1 MTASVLIADD
11 HDLARAGIAAM
22 IGREADFRIVA
33 EATNGAEAVAACRA
47 QAPDLAI
54 LDIRMPELD
63 GLAATREIRRVA
75 PRTRVLILTMHDSL
89 DYLEAAIEAGAS
101 GYLLKDASRAD
112 ILATMRRVLEGD
124 AFFNADLVARLLRR
138 VSARPA
144 PPVGALDGLT
154 GREREVLAKVAEGLT
169 NKEIAR
175 SLSIAP
181 GTVKIHVER
190 IIAKLGVGDRTQA
203 AVLAARGGLLPGSAA
218 SS

>member
-11 HDLARAGIAAM
+11 HDLARAGLAAM
-22 IGREADFRIVA
+22 IGREPEFRIVA
-33 EATNGAEAVAACRA
+33 EARNGAEAVAACRA
-47 QAPDLAI
+47 QPPDLAI

-75 PRTRVLILTMHDSL
+75 PGTRVLILTMHDSL

-112 ILATMRRVLEGD
+112 ILATMRRVLEGE
-124 AFFNADLVARLLRR
+124 AFFNAELVARLLRR
-138 VSARPA
+138 VATRPA
-144 PPVGALDGLT
+144 PPASVLDGLT

-175 SLSIAP
+175 RFGIAP

-203 AVLAARGGLLPGSAA
+203 AVLAARGGLLPGPAA
-218 SS
+218 P